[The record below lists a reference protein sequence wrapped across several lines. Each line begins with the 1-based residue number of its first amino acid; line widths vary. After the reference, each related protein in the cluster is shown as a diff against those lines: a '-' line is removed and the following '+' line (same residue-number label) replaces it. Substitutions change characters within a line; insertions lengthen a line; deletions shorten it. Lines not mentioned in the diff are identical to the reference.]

1 MYLILFGAPGVGKG
15 TQAKLISKHF
25 NIPQISTGDMLREA
39 VHLQSPLGKKAG
51 ELMAHGKL
59 VPDDI
64 ILELIRER
72 ITRQDCAHG
81 FILDGY
87 PRTMIQAEE
96 LDALMIELK
105 LPVFR
110 CIEIVVPDAEI
121 IRRLVHRRVC
131 EHCAS
136 DYNLIT
142 NPPPPSLLC
151 PHCGGRIIQRKDDN
165 EHTIAHRLEVYH
177 EYTRPIKDYY
187 MSRAHFYTVNGMQ
200 DIEKVQEQI
209 FALIH

>member
-39 VHLQSPLGKKAG
+39 VRLQSPLGKKAG
-51 ELMAHGKL
+51 DLMTHGKL

-72 ITRQDCAHG
+72 ITRPDCARG

-87 PRTMIQAEE
+87 PRTMNQAEE
-96 LDALMIELK
+96 LDALMTELN
-105 LPVFR
+105 LPAFR
-110 CIEIVVPDAEI
+110 CIEIEVPDEEI
-121 IRRLVHRRVC
+121 IRRLMNRRVC

-136 DYNLIT
+136 DFNLVT
-142 NPPPPSLLC
+142 TPPPPSMVC

-165 EHTIAHRLEVYH
+165 ANTIAHRLEVYH
-177 EYTRPIKDYY
+177 EFTRPIKDYY
-187 MSRAHFYTVNGMQ
+187 QSKAHFYTVNGMQ
-200 DIEKVQEQI
+200 DIEQVKQQI
-209 FALIH
+209 FTLIH